1 MFNKI
6 QGKCELMSN
15 QRQKLK
21 KQHLLKQKHMHS
33 NCTLP
38 PPTQTLILPDSVV
51 MHVHTQIESVL
62 HIWWTTTQASASA
75 IYGNGAAQSTWG
87 C

>member
-1 MFNKI
+1 
-6 QGKCELMSN
+6 MSN

-33 NCTLP
+33 HCTLP

-62 HIWWTTTQASASA
+62 HI
-75 IYGNGAAQSTWG
+75 
-87 C
+87 